1 MKIIQESWKIWFRKG
16 MLKNHS
22 NTYIIQPSQVKYG
35 SYSIAVLSIT
45 ECPFVAVM
53 EDIEDIFYQV
63 FAADQNRNLLS
74 FLWWENGDT
83 SEQPQNYHINY
94 ALQRTARDNE

>member
-1 MKIIQESWKIWFRKG
+1 M
-16 MLKNHS
+16 
-22 NTYIIQPSQVKYG
+22 
-35 SYSIAVLSIT
+35 
-45 ECPFVAVM
+45 AVM

-83 SEQPQNYHINY
+83 SEQLQNYHINY